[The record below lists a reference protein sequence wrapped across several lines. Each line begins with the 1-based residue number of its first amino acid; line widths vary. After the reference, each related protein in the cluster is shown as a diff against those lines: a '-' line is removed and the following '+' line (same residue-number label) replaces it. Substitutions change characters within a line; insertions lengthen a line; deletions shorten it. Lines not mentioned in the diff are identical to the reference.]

1 MSNNF
6 ENVLEQVQM
15 LNRFEQLQLIS
26 TIAQGLTN
34 EEPKELPRYVI
45 QENRRRLADY
55 DAGVTQ
61 AIPYKKAMRS
71 IRDQIKNRV

>member
-26 TIAQGLTN
+26 AIVQGLTN

-61 AIPYKKAMRS
+61 AIPYKEAMHS